1 MMKVQKLLY
10 QITEILNITKLDF
23 FYYKN
28 ILSNYNNFNHIYL
41 ASSFIKKYIYASSIT
56 LATIL
61 NISNSNTYI
70 HFHLI
75 ILDSKI

>member
-1 MMKVQKLLY
+1 MQNDIYLPYLNINNKILYDESAELLY

-41 ASSFIKKYIYASSIT
+41 ASSFIKN
-56 LATIL
+56 IL
-61 NISNSNTYI
+61 M
-70 HFHLI
+70 HQV
-75 ILDSKI
+75 

>member
-1 MMKVQKLLY
+1 M
-10 QITEILNITKLDF
+10 TKLDF

-28 ILSNYNNFNHIYL
+28 ISSNYNNFNHIYL

-61 NISNSNTYI
+61 NISNSKTYI
-70 HFHLI
+70 HFQ
-75 ILDSKI
+75 